1 MLHLSRM
8 TKPASSSNLFIVQ
21 PSSAEPILAATERAL
36 HAHTDALAV
45 LPMLTNIALGD
56 PYLAQQLADLH
67 VQWEVRPAA
76 QRTLLGRVRARVAWW
91 LLGPEVQQINRTHAT
106 LVRLLDSLIVQLDEE
121 RAARRR
127 LEEHWAY
134 TNDEQ

>member
-1 MLHLSRM
+1 MI
-8 TKPASSSNLFIVQ
+8 KPSFGNLFVVQ
-21 PSSAEPILAATERAL
+21 PSSAEPILVAAERAM
-36 HAHTDALAV
+36 HAHTDALAA
-45 LPMLTNIALGD
+45 LPTLTNVALGD

-67 VQWEVRPAA
+67 TQWEVRPAP
-76 QRTLLGRVRARVAWW
+76 QRTLLGRVRARMAWW

-127 LEEHWAY
+127 LEEQVAY
-134 TNDEQ
+134 AKDEA

>member
-1 MLHLSRM
+1 M
-8 TKPASSSNLFIVQ
+8 TEPASSTNLFIVQ
-21 PSSAEPILAATERAL
+21 PSSTEPILAAAERAM

-45 LPMLTNIALGD
+45 LPTLTNVALGD
-56 PYLAQQLADLH
+56 PYLAQQVADLH
-67 VQWEVRPAA
+67 AQWEVRPPA

-91 LLGPEVQQINRTHAT
+91 LLGREMQQINRTHAT

-127 LEEHWAY
+127 LEEQRAY
-134 TNDEQ
+134 STDER